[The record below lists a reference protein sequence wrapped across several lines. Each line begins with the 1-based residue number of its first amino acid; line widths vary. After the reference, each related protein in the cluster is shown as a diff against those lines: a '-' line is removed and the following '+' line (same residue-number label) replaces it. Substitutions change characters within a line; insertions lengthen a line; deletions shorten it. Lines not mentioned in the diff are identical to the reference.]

1 MNSKKSS
8 DEKCG
13 VVRGMQQRWKQGG
26 DGNGGTTVESNEGNN
41 VRQLFM
47 DEDDEQQE
55 VDDKCDRQMKR

>member
-13 VVRGMQQRWKQGG
+13 VVRGMQRRWKQGG

-55 VDDKCDRQMKR
+55 VDDKRDRQMKR